1 MFASIRLFLNFFYLS
16 RIFLLVCAKNNDI
29 YNLTSGLYQADVVE
43 LLDIIVHKI
52 TAVPYAPAPGAFQK
66 STVMQNVTDSDIK
79 KGNRLPSVCAQTV
92 LFNFDMYGNFPLPY
106 EIDPTFN
113 CLEISLYIP
122 YSNESEVNQD
132 LSKRK
137 LSVMLFMHGGS
148 NAGGTSAYMDG
159 SALAAKGN
167 VIVATINF
175 RLDVL
180 GFLNIPERGKHMA
193 GNYGLWDQL
202 TAIKWLRLNCPN
214 IGKYR

>member
-1 MFASIRLFLNFFYLS
+1 MSMSIRFFLKLFYLS
-16 RIFLLVCAKNNDI
+16 QTYLLVSSTINDT
-29 YNLTSGLYQADVVE
+29 YHLTSGIYEANVVE
-43 LLDIIVHKI
+43 VLDTIVHKI
-52 TAVPYAPAPGAFQK
+52 MAVPYAPAPGAFQK
-66 STVMQNVTDSDIK
+66 STVLQNVTNSDVK
-79 KGNRLPSVCAQTV
+79 KANRLPSVCAQTI

-122 YSNESEVNQD
+122 YSNESEINED

-137 LSVMLFMHGGS
+137 LTAMLFVHGGS
-148 NAGGTSAYMDG
+148 NAGGTSSYMDG
-159 SALAAKGN
+159 SALAAYGN
-167 VIVATINF
+167 VIVAIINF
-175 RLDVL
+175 RLDIL
-180 GFLNIPERGKHMA
+180 GFLNVPERGKHMA